1 MLNLDIGLPQILQGL
16 GTQVGGEL
24 EKVLLLLLGFVFG
37 LHQGSV
43 EKSAELRQVLVDLLT
58 PAVAPKVFAFLQEAF
73 KKLLLLLW
81 VIV

>member
-1 MLNLDIGLPQILQGL
+1 MDVCRQ
-16 GTQVGGEL
+16 L
-24 EKVLLLLLGFVFG
+24 EEVLLLLLGFVFG

-43 EKSAELRQVLVDLLT
+43 EKPAELRQVLVDLLSL
-58 PAVAPKVFAFLQEAF
+58 AVAPKVFAFLQEAF